1 MKKTYFIYKEGIYR
15 GQEITTHKNTAL
27 IRHIIT
33 KEGGN
38 ITNIIDP
45 SYMAQYTI
53 HPHTETK
60 RKETHTETPYI
71 FKGFIAWQDSELILF
86 N

>member
-1 MKKTYFIYKEGIYR
+1 MKTYLIYKEGIYR
-15 GQEITTHKNTAL
+15 GQRITTHKITAL
-27 IRHIIT
+27 IQHIIAI
-33 KEGGN
+33 EGGTTKDILN
-38 ITNIIDP
+38 P
-45 SYMAQYTI
+45 LYMAQYTI

-71 FKGFIAWQDSELILF
+71 FEGFIAWQDRELILF